1 MRMILSLILLFS
13 GFVGLTLAQTVK
25 EGPKAKQKTSHPDT
39 SLASG
44 KHSHAIQALRADYEQ
59 AERDSAH
66 YAAALKKHSKTD
78 APSKEKKGAA
88 AAIDQQNEDQQTWDQ
103 MKSQLAEAVE
113 RAFNLRLQI
122 QRAQIELVEQKLNET
137 REQLGQRK
145 QDARIIIR
153 RRVEELTHSDDLSW
167 LGDASKLPAA
177 SALPRNTPKSQA
189 PEELPIYPRDAVLK
203 FMAAALALDS
213 KAAARWA
220 SEELAQQASLK
231 RWNAFL
237 HERPH
242 FIQQVLVDSKT
253 IQSQI
258 LMTVHGERVL
268 FELERFTTGE
278 WRVTAIN
285 RLELIAPLDK

>member
-25 EGPKAKQKTSHPDT
+25 EDPKAKQKTSRPDP
-39 SLASG
+39 SLTSG
-44 KHSHAIQALRADYEQ
+44 KHSHEIQALRADYEQ
-59 AERDSAH
+59 AERDSAR
-66 YAAALKKHSKTD
+66 YAVALRKHSKTD

-88 AAIDQQNEDQQTWDQ
+88 AAIDQQNEDPKTWDQ

-167 LGDASKLPAA
+167 LGNASKLPVA
-177 SALPRNTPKSQA
+177 SAFPRNTPKSQA

-203 FMAAALALDS
+203 YMAAALALDS

-220 SEELAQQASLK
+220 SDELAQQASLK

-237 HERPH
+237 NEQPH

-253 IQSQI
+253 THSQI